1 METLILVAIAAVVTL
16 CLLVLLVAV
25 TIKVFL
31 AVLSLLLVIAGFIV
45 LGVAII

>member
-16 CLLVLLVAV
+16 CLLVVLVAAP
-25 TIKVFL
+25 IKVFL